1 MKYIIFNWKSYLN
14 LKETISLSRIIS
26 SLPFS
31 KKYKLISS
39 PNNFFNLAIKSL
51 FPKNTLAAQNIDF
64 HGLGANTGSMNI
76 NHLIENKIKH
86 SILGHSEVRSNFG
99 DSDSIVKIKLDL
111 CLYHKIIP
119 IVCVGE
125 TKDIYK
131 SKKTKLLDRKSVV

>member
-39 PNNFFNLAIKSL
+39 PNNFFNLSIKSL

-76 NHLIENKIKH
+76 SHLIENKIKH

-99 DSDSIVKIKLDL
+99 DSDTIVKIFGDSGMHARAAISSNSLPLGVAVEVDAIFEL
-111 CLYHKIIP
+111 N
-119 IVCVGE
+119 
-125 TKDIYK
+125 
-131 SKKTKLLDRKSVV
+131 